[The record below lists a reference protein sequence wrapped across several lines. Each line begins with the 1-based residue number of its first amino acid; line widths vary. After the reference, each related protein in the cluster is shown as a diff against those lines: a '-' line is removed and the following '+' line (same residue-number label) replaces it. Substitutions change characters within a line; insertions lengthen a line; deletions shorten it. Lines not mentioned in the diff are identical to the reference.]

1 VGRGSYGD
9 GLRPTW
15 FGVGSVPT
23 EAAPLHYAATVGFR
37 TGTAYGR
44 PMSRHGGVS
53 RISRISRIGEGGEGG
68 QAKARLMAQCVVG
81 QINVS
86 PGRRTHGPCVP
97 TAYEDVR

>member
-1 VGRGSYGD
+1 MTPRIALRFGAFLSCVWGGERVGRGSYGD

-44 PMSRHGGVS
+44 PMSVWT
-53 RISRISRIGEGGEGG
+53 
-68 QAKARLMAQCVVG
+68 AK
-81 QINVS
+81 S
-86 PGRRTHGPCVP
+86 
-97 TAYEDVR
+97 TAEQ